1 MQKKRKVIRKRRV
14 QSMHQDQLMQ
24 VVAGSGDNESPNN
37 YNNFNIQKTN
47 SGNNNGE
54 TTGNFRDDTSNNK

>member
-1 MQKKRKVIRKRRV
+1 
-14 QSMHQDQLMQ
+14 MHQDQLMQ

-47 SGNNNGE
+47 SGNNNNNGE
-54 TTGNFRDDTSNNK
+54 ITGNFTNIRDDTSNNK